1 MKRSERSG
9 EALTPEPP
17 RRATAAAERQGAG
30 KWPGTGALS
39 GRLGGASGP
48 EADAAPSERRPRT
61 AARLR
66 ALLPHLGFV
75 IVYAL
80 WGINLSSM
88 KLGGQEWDP
97 LVFNGLRFASMIPL
111 LGAYTVIYC
120 REPLR
125 ALLRSPRDLL
135 LIAGLGVL
143 NAVGM
148 EALLQYALQYSNAAN
163 GAVLGR
169 GMMPVVTVLL
179 ALVAGQT
186 RVTWRLAA
194 GIPLALAGVLVIVS
208 GGAEGF
214 HLGADTIR
222 GDVLLLARSVMGAL
236 YLTGMSRLVK
246 RHPVTVLLTV
256 EMTAGAAAL
265 LPFVLMHA
273 DAAYFAAISRT
284 GWISLLYTAVLATG
298 LGFWLHNV
306 CLARLGPIK
315 ASAYGYLLPVTAAA
329 AGLVLMGETLSTYQC
344 AGAVG
349 VLGAMYL
356 VQRDRRAGA
365 GTPLLSAKGKLPRG
379 QAAGRE
385 ADHQI

>member
-1 MKRSERSG
+1 MKRGREAVKAPRPDADSVGGSERLGADISQRSPG
-9 EALTPEPP
+9 SRRFAL
-17 RRATAAAERQGAG
+17 
-30 KWPGTGALS
+30 
-39 GRLGGASGP
+39 LGGLGGV
-48 EADAAPSERRPRT
+48 
-61 AARLR
+61 
-66 ALLPHLGFV
+66 LPHLGFV
-75 IVYAL
+75 IVYVL

-88 KLGGQEWDP
+88 KLGGREWDP

-120 REPLR
+120 RKPLR
-125 ALLRSPRDLL
+125 ALLRSPGDLL

-169 GMMPVVTVLL
+169 GMMPIITVLL
-179 ALVAGQT
+179 ALAAGQA
-186 RVTWRLAA
+186 RITWRLAA
-194 GIPLALAGVLVIVS
+194 GIPLALAGVLIIVS

-214 HLGADTIR
+214 HLGPDTIR
-222 GDVLLLARSVMGAL
+222 GDLLLLARSVMGAL

-246 RHPVTVLLTV
+246 KYPVTVLLTA

-265 LPFVLMHA
+265 LPFVLLHA

-329 AGLVLMGETLSTYQC
+329 AGLVLMGETLSVYQC

-349 VLGAMYL
+349 VLIAMYL
-356 VQRDRRAGA
+356 VQRDRRAGMPA
-365 GTPLLSAKGKLPRG
+365 LQAQSKRPGG
-379 QAAGRE
+379 QAVVGSE
-385 ADHQI
+385 VDQQI